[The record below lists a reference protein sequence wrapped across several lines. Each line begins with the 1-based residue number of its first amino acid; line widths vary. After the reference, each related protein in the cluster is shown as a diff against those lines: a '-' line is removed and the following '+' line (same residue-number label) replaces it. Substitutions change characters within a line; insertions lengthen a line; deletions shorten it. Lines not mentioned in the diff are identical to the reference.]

1 MFAALEVAEIHEALE
16 QSRAANGEVTGPSPS
31 KDVKGRASGHKPQAK
46 VEAKGHRKR
55 KGTQIPSLTGGPK
68 GGMAGILAGGSLKN
82 RQLAGRNAQLR
93 VRLRKEKRELTWTGS
108 HLRIFLRVSGKR

>member
-46 VEAKGHRKR
+46 VER

-108 HLRIFLRVSGKR
+108 HLRIFLRVSGKW

>member
-1 MFAALEVAEIHEALE
+1 MKPLVISPRPKLK
-16 QSRAANGEVTGPSPS
+16 QKDTG
-31 KDVKGRASGHKPQAK
+31 
-46 VEAKGHRKR
+46 KR

-68 GGMAGILAGGSLKN
+68 AGMAGILAGSLKN

-108 HLRIFLRVSGKR
+108 HLRIFLRVSGKW

>member
-46 VEAKGHRKR
+46 VEAKGHRKK
-55 KGTQIPSLTGGPK
+55 KGNPNSKSGLVVP
-68 GGMAGILAGGSLKN
+68 
-82 RQLAGRNAQLR
+82 R
-93 VRLRKEKRELTWTGS
+93 VGWLEFWLVG
-108 HLRIFLRVSGKR
+108 V